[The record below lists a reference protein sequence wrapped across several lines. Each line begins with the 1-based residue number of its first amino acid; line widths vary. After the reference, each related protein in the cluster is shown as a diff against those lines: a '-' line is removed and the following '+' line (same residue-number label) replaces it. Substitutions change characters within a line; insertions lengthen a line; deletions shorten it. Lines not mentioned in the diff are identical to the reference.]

1 MKLIQVKIEN
11 NLFKRFRLKLM
22 QEGKLISQW
31 LREQIQKYLGNI

>member
-1 MKLIQVKIEN
+1 
-11 NLFKRFRLKLM
+11 LKLM